1 MICLARNISNLGGS
15 LDRTFR
21 QCKSVEKSI
30 CKCKFEWLVGMPD
43 VRPFGLAQT
52 VAKQ

>member
-30 CKCKFEWLVGMPD
+30 WKFEWLVGVRD